1 MTKRASRP
9 PNPSNIAAIS
19 QLPIVTRV
27 VVEDWPKGKSTQLR
41 VQLVGNG
48 LGQISH
54 VPVVVVRGARMGPTV
69 GITAAI
75 HGDELNGMHIIHRL
89 LKELDPKKLRGS
101 IVAVPVAN
109 VPGYLRE
116 QRRYLDDYDLN
127 RVMPGRENGPPS
139 EVYAHRFLDRVTSPF
154 EYLIDLHTASAGRAN
169 SYYVRADLRNET
181 VAWMANLQ
189 FAQIILHSEASDG
202 TLRHACMMRG
212 IPSVTVE
219 VGNPQRHQRK
229 LVLRGTEGIF
239 NVLGKLGMVDHE
251 TVIPKK
257 LPVVC
262 RSSSWMYTQ
271 AGGVL
276 NVWPELAARVKKG
289 DKVADVLDVY
299 GNLVEEYASP
309 RDGIVIGKSI
319 NPVNPTGSRIVHIG
333 NVASR
338 PEVKKLFPSMKR
350 ELLELHNE

>member
-1 MTKRASRP
+1 M
-9 PNPSNIAAIS
+9 
-19 QLPIVTRV
+19 
-27 VVEDWPKGKSTQLR
+27 VEDWPKGKASQLR

-54 VPVVVVRGARMGPTV
+54 VPVVVVRGTRKGPVV
-69 GITAAI
+69 GITAAL

-89 LKELDPKKLRGS
+89 LQELDPKKLRGS

-127 RVMPGRENGPPS
+127 RVMPGKENGAPS
-139 EVYAHRFLDRVTSPF
+139 DVYAHRFLDRVTSPF

-181 VAWMANLQ
+181 VSWMANLQ
-189 FAQIILHSEASDG
+189 FAQIILHSEAGDG
-202 TLRHACMMRG
+202 TLRNACQERG
-212 IPSVTVE
+212 VPSITVE
-219 VGNPQRHQRK
+219 VGNPQRFQRK

-239 NVLGKLGMVDHE
+239 NVLSKLDMVDHE
-251 TVIPKK
+251 IVVPKK

-262 RSSSWMYTQ
+262 RSSAWMYTQ
-271 AGGVL
+271 SGGVL
-276 NVWPELAARVKKG
+276 TVIPDLAARLKEG
-289 DKVADVLDVY
+289 DKVAHVVDVY
-299 GNLVEEYASP
+299 GNLVEEYVSP

-338 PEVKKLFPSMKR
+338 REVQKLFPQMKR
-350 ELLELHNE
+350 ELIEMRHE